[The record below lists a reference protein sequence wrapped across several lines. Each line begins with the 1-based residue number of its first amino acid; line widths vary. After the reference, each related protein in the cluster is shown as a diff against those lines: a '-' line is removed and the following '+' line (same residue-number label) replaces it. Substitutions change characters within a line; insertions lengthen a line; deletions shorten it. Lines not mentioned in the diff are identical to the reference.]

1 MENIA
6 RRFLLAVLLVAAQL
20 ADRSSRAL
28 QVGRVT
34 LVPSC

>member
-1 MENIA
+1 MEKIA
-6 RRFLLAVLLVAAQL
+6 WLVLLAVILVAAPL
-20 ADRSSRAL
+20 AYRSSRAL